1 MKDIIC
7 VGGSNTSFRRPEKE
21 RFKDAYCP
29 IGTHPDANIGSYPE
43 AIHRNFGNKV
53 YNLGVAGNSVQACV
67 LSVISLATEFINKG
81 NTNFSIIFNCS
92 EFYRQSLYFS
102 DKMLKIKN
110 ITNIDN
116 NPVINNYLFE
126 NDKSGFFL
134 LGGVQNIS
142 KTAFDDENLYKVAK
156 AYSDHIFSFEECEIK
171 ALTHLL
177 LFQNFCKANN
187 IPYKIFF
194 DFDNFSLPDMNWFE
208 IDRTNEETFFK
219 SYFVDKKL
227 TKKEPL
233 GYIKKD
239 PYVYDL
245 FKMLDLTK
253 CWFYETDEIKYGG
266 VHEWIFKN
274 NEYKEG
280 EDEYIAFHFE
290 DTEKT
295 PYQLKDKTTLLTI
308 QSAKEK
314 MKKGVFFET
323 AHPTYYYW
331 EKFVKDVMIHWDL
344 F

>member
-1 MKDIIC
+1 
-7 VGGSNTSFRRPEKE
+7 
-21 RFKDAYCP
+21 
-29 IGTHPDANIGSYPE
+29 
-43 AIHRNFGNKV
+43 
-53 YNLGVAGNSVQACV
+53 
-67 LSVISLATEFINKG
+67 
-81 NTNFSIIFNCS
+81 
-92 EFYRQSLYFS
+92 
-102 DKMLKIKN
+102 MLKIKN

-116 NPVINNYLFE
+116 NPVKNNYLFGDD
-126 NDKSGFFL
+126 NSGFL
-134 LGGVQNIS
+134 LVGGVQNIS
-142 KTAFDDENLYKVAK
+142 KTSFDDENLYKVAK
-156 AYSDHIFSFEECEIK
+156 AYSEHIFSFEECEIK

-266 VHEWIFKN
+266 IHEWIFKN

-280 EDEYIAFHFE
+280 DDVYIAFHFE

-295 PYQLKDKTTLLTI
+295 PYELKDKTTLLTI

-331 EKFVKDVMIHWDL
+331 EKFVKEVMVHWNL